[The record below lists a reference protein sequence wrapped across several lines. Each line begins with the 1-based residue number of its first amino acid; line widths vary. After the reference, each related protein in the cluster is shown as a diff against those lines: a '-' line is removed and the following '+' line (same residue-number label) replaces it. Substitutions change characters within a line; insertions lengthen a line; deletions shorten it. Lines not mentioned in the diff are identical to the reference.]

1 MSIFRRLRLDEV
13 ITSLPELGPTIP
25 DGGYS
30 WIVLFGI
37 MIVQVKLFTSFLE
50 MKKENQITS
59 NRILSSNKIL
69 FLF

>member
-1 MSIFRRLRLDEV
+1 MSIFRRLRLDDI

-37 MIVQVKLFTSFLE
+37 MIVQVKLCFFSYP
-50 MKKENQITS
+50 KNYIISIS
-59 NRILSSNKIL
+59 NVPN
-69 FLF
+69 